1 MASCNSCP
9 SKSNCSSATENGSC
23 SSDESPVQA
32 QTAPQ
37 QADLHELSIVR
48 SVIGVASGKGGV
60 GKSMVTTLLA
70 TNLARKGYRVGI
82 LDADITGPS
91 IPKAFGL
98 EERLQGNDAGIFP
111 SRTAGLGIRIVSINL
126 MLDDPEAPVI
136 WRGPI
141 VSGLVKQFYTDV
153 IWDEIDVLLL
163 DMPPGTGD
171 VPLTVFQSV
180 PLDGVIVVSTPQD
193 LVSLIVKK
201 ARTMATMMSVP
212 VLGFVENM
220 SFVKCP
226 SCDEEHQL
234 FGPGRTQAAADELK
248 VPLLDRMPLDPM
260 IAKHVDAGTIEAFEN
275 DYLQGSLAAIETI
288 LAAKPE
294 LHLRSRHA

>member
-1 MASCNSCP
+1 MSSCSECP

-23 SSDESPVQA
+23 SSGEP
-32 QTAPQ
+32 TPQ
-37 QADLHELSIVR
+37 QQSTPQQVELHELSVVR

-98 EERLQGNDAGIFP
+98 EERLQGYETGIFP
-111 SRTAGLGIRIVSINL
+111 SKTADLGIRIVSINL

-171 VPLTVFQSV
+171 VPLTIFQSI

-234 FGPGRTQAAADELK
+234 FGPGRTQAAADALQ
-248 VPLLDRMPLDPM
+248 VPLLDRMPLDPK
-260 IAKHVDAGTIEAFEN
+260 ITEHVDAGTIETFEN
-275 DYLQGSLAAIETI
+275 NYLQGSIAAIEAI
-288 LAAKPE
+288 LADKPE
-294 LHLRSRHA
+294 LHMRHTHA

>member
-1 MASCNSCP
+1 MSNMSSCSSCS
-9 SKSNCSSATENGSC
+9 SKSSCSSAREGGSC
-23 SSDESPVQA
+23 SSD
-32 QTAPQ
+32 Q
-37 QADLHELSIVR
+37 QQPASMLAEMHELSAIR
-48 SVIGVASGKGGV
+48 CVIGVASGKGGV

-70 TNLARKGYRVGI
+70 TNLARKGLRVGI

-98 EERLQGNDAGIFP
+98 TERLEGFDGGIFP
-111 SRTAGLGIRIVSINL
+111 SKTPQYGVRIVSINL
-126 MLDDPEAPVI
+126 MLEDPEAPVI

-153 IWDEIDVLLL
+153 LWDEIDVLLL

-171 VPLTVFQSV
+171 VPLTIFQSI
-180 PLDGVIVVSTPQD
+180 PLDGIIVVSTPQD

-201 ARTMATMMSVP
+201 ARNMATMMNVN

-226 SCDEEHQL
+226 SCDLEHQV
-234 FGPGRTQAAADELK
+234 FGPGKTSKAAHEMG
-248 VPLLDRMPLDPM
+248 VPLLDRLPLDPR
-260 IAKHVDAGTIEAFEN
+260 IAEHVDAGTIESFDN
-275 DYLQGSLAAIETI
+275 DYLAGSIAAIEAL
-288 LAAKPE
+288 LADRPV
-294 LHLRSRHA
+294 LHAHKHI

>member
-1 MASCNSCP
+1 MSSCSTCS
-9 SKSNCSSATENGSC
+9 SKSSCSSATEGGSC
-23 SSDESPVQA
+23 STGTP
-32 QTAPQ
+32 TTRAPM
-37 QADLHELSIVR
+37 QADLHELSHVR

-70 TNLARKGYRVGI
+70 ANLARKGLRVGI

-98 EERLQGNDAGIFP
+98 EERLQGFDGGIFP
-111 SRTAGLGIRIVSINL
+111 SKTLQLGIRIVSINL
-126 MLDDPEAPVI
+126 MLDDPEAPVL

-153 IWDEIDVLLL
+153 LWDQMDVLLL

-171 VPLTVFQSV
+171 VPLTVFQSI
-180 PLDGVIVVSTPQD
+180 PLDGIVVVSTPQD

-201 ARTMATMMSVP
+201 ARTMATMMNVK

-226 SCDEEHQL
+226 SCDLEHQV
-234 FGPGRTQAAADELK
+234 FGPGKTREAAAELG
-248 VPLLDRMPLDPM
+248 VPLLDRVPLDPK
-260 IAKHVDAGTIEAFEN
+260 ITEAIDAGQIESLEN
-275 DYLQGSLAAIETI
+275 DYLSGAIAAIESI
-288 LAAKPE
+288 LQDKPE
-294 LHLRSRHA
+294 LPMRLGHD